1 MFTICFQ
8 INASCNRFVFLDLI
22 CNTSIEPDCDNNNN
36 IGTDDIID
44 AGKTVSIDDEENSEF
59 DSAIQS
65 SEIISEN
72 EDNTNE
78 DTNEIA
84 DNSTL
89 MFEICLK
96 IFTNTLRKAQPEKI
110 RQFERDKG
118 LKPHAMEWV
127 APTMDQ
133 TAGGSSVRSGW
144 LS

>member
-1 MFTICFQ
+1 MNQ
-8 INASCNRFVFLDLI
+8 I
-22 CNTSIEPDCDNNNN
+22 PDSDNNNN

-44 AGKTVSIDDEENSEF
+44 AGKTVSIDDEENFEF
-59 DSAIQS
+59 DSAIRS

-72 EDNTNE
+72 EDNINE
-78 DTNEIA
+78 DSNEIA

-118 LKPHAMEWV
+118 GTEASCHGMGGTYHGPDCRRIISEEWL
-127 APTMDQ
+127 AELTSKLNDTSLSRPI
-133 TAGGSSVRSGW
+133 VR
-144 LS
+144 